1 MMPLQRVRVA
11 ESRMR
16 NKLANGPLRVQS
28 NGCFPEYSATCG
40 HTSVAEYWVSIG
52 GFKKI
57 KTFLWRDVERALK
70 KRIRNCI

>member
-40 HTSVAEYWVSIG
+40 HTSVAGDMLVSYRAHGSVPVNQG
-52 GFKKI
+52 GTAEKI
-57 KTFLWRDVERALK
+57 
-70 KRIRNCI
+70 

>member
-40 HTSVAEYWVSIG
+40 HTSVAGDMLVSCKSIS
-52 GFKKI
+52 
-57 KTFLWRDVERALK
+57 
-70 KRIRNCI
+70 NCEARWHRGKCI